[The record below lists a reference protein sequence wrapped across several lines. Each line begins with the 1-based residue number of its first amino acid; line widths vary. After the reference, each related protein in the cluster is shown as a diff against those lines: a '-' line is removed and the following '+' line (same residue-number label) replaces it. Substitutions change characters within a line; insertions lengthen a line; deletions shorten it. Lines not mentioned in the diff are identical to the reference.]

1 MPHTVTQSGH
11 PQPQG
16 RERGNHEK
24 SEKKERGGRNSASS
38 NSPKVTFLQ
47 SCAIKTLCVQPV
59 FSNPFESPTPLLS
72 PRGRSEKYRPRRGR
86 RVTRDFSLLRYTPT
100 SSSSQIKNY
109 QCSFPLAAAAR
120 CRERER
126 KKDFSHKP
134 PRLQCLLRPPPS

>member
-1 MPHTVTQSGH
+1 MQH
-11 PQPQG
+11 
-16 RERGNHEK
+16 
-24 SEKKERGGRNSASS
+24 
-38 NSPKVTFLQ
+38 
-47 SCAIKTLCVQPV
+47 V

-126 KKDFSHKP
+126 KIFHTSRHDCNGASFP
-134 PRLQCLLRPPPS
+134 RPPDIGRMAIRGMQGGRHPPSLPLRAIGMQVGHRSWITTGGRGRGRGMDDVR